1 MFFILFINYNKMSS
15 NFHVPD
21 VFSEDGLIFLLLV
34 NCPGLDWTNQG
45 VCDTGATLNA
55 GFLIHSVRDF

>member
-1 MFFILFINYNKMSS
+1 MSS

-45 VCDTGATLNA
+45 VCDTGAILN
-55 GFLIHSVRDF
+55 GSFLIHLVRDF